1 MTFRHLKN
9 LDAISTLKNI
19 RDRIE
24 VTPGVRRPPTAVVS
38 YMSVRTGSFRY
49 RQRLDLSQSV
59 RGGANGAWPRTRQK
73 WGWARKSAIWRVRGR
88 APFALPWDGRDKSRR
103 RDYLKETVHTLM

>member
-19 RDRIE
+19 RDRVE
-24 VTPGVRRPPTAVVS
+24 VAPGVRSPPTAVVS

-49 RQRLDLSQSV
+49 RYRLDLSQSV

-73 WGWARKSAIWRVRGR
+73 WGWARKGQFGECAAGR
-88 APFALPWDGRDKSRR
+88 RSRSPGTA
-103 RDYLKETVHTLM
+103 EINPGVVII